1 MIEGG
6 IEVTGR
12 RGKRRMQLL
21 GDLKKTRRYWKLEEK
36 ALDSPVWHSPTVNVL
51 PAAEIV
57 LASLNA

>member
-21 GDLKKTRRYWKLEEK
+21 DNLKKARRYWKLEEK
-36 ALDSPVWHSPTVNVL
+36 ALDSPVWQTGFGRGNG
-51 PAAEIV
+51 IV
-57 LASLNA
+57 IRQTRV